1 MNAKSPEEALRKEIS
16 AITIIDELR
25 KAGIGIEGE
34 YGEELILPPD
44 YKPLSDEAISF
55 ILMKEKEIKE
65 CEEEVKLAESNLKAA
80 KKKLYSSKHCL
91 ESFRHSATNNTK

>member
-1 MNAKSPEEALRKEIS
+1 MNGVDFQKETGKEIS
-16 AITIIDELR
+16 PIDN
-25 KAGIGIEGE
+25 
-34 YGEELILPPD
+34 LILKGYYPVGND
-44 YKPLSDEAISF
+44 GTELVNFKSNEKVLSDEAISF

-65 CEEEVKLAESNLKAA
+65 CEEEVKLAESNLKTA